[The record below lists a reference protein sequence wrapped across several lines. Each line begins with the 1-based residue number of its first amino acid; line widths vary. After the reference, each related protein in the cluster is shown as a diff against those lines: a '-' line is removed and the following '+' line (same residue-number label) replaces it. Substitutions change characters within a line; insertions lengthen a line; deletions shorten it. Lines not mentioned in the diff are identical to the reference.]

1 MNTFTFQNYLDLD
14 RIYWSDPDNHKKQR
28 FGQFII
34 NNISDE
40 VANALKKFLGED
52 YQRLYYT
59 ESYDEAN
66 DYIVKYLLSI

>member
-14 RIYWSDPDNHKKQR
+14 RIYWNDPDNHKKQR

-34 NNISDE
+34 NNINDE

>member
-14 RIYWSDPDNHKKQR
+14 RIYWGDPDNHKKQR